1 MLPERGRLR
10 LACAGAASTY
20 LQRGF
25 GCNKARG
32 VGVANRA
39 RGVGVV
45 AHPLDGVVSRGSRAP
60 LEADALGVRKLAGT

>member
-32 VGVANRA
+32 VGV
-39 RGVGVV
+39 V
-45 AHPLDGVVSRGSRAP
+45 AHPLDVVPLGVVSRGSRAP